1 MSLTR
6 DRTFM
11 CRGHEIRY
19 GVMGPE
25 GAPAIALLHGTPFSA
40 HEWRRI
46 APWLARHFRV
56 HFHDMLGYGAS
67 AKGDL
72 PDVSLGIQNEVF
84 AALLDHWGL
93 ERPHVIAHDFGGAT
107 ALRTHFL
114 NGRDYASLTL
124 LDHWGLE
131 RPHVIAHDF
140 GGATALRTHFLN
152 GRDYASLTL
161 IDPVAI
167 RPWGSPFVAH
177 VRHHEAAFAGMP
189 AYMHEALLDAYLR
202 SAIARPIAAEELA
215 PYKTPWLGEAGQIAF
230 YRQIAHMDL
239 KYTDEVEPRYG
250 ELRCPAQVLWGAEDQ
265 WIPIETGRRFHAMLP
280 ECRFMEVPGAGHLVQ
295 EDAPEAILSAVADF
309 PPLAAAIHG

>member
-1 MSLTR
+1 MSLPLSGA
-6 DRTFM
+6 FSF
-11 CRGHEIRY
+11 RGFEIRY
-19 GVMGPE
+19 GIIGPD
-25 GAPAIALLHGTPFSA
+25 GAPALVLLHGTPFSA

-93 ERPHVIAHDFGGAT
+93 ERPHVVAHDFGGAT
-107 ALRTHFL
+107 ALR
-114 NGRDYASLTL
+114 A
-124 LDHWGLE
+124 
-131 RPHVIAHDF
+131 
-140 GGATALRTHFLN
+140 HFLN

-177 VRHHEAAFAGMP
+177 VRQHEAAFAWMP
-189 AYMHEALLDAYLR
+189 AYLHDALLDAYLR
-202 SAIARPIAAEELA
+202 TAIKRPIAAGELA
-215 PYKTPWLGEAGQIAF
+215 PYKAPWLGETGQIAL
-230 YRQIAHMDL
+230 YRQIAQMDL

-250 ELRCPAQVLWGAEDQ
+250 ELRCPAQVLWGTEDQ

-280 ECRFMEVPGAGHLVQ
+280 EARFIEAPGAGHLVQ
-295 EDAPEAILSAVADF
+295 EDAPEAIMAAIADL
-309 PPLAAAIHG
+309 PPLASAIRA

>member
-1 MSLTR
+1 MSLPLGGVNS
-6 DRTFM
+6 F
-11 CRGHEIRY
+11 RGSEIRY
-19 GVMGPE
+19 GIMGPE
-25 GAPAIALLHGTPFSA
+25 GAPALVLLHGTPFSA
-40 HEWRRI
+40 YEWHRI

-93 ERPHVIAHDFGGAT
+93 ERPHVVAHDFGGAT
-107 ALRTHFL
+107 ALR
-114 NGRDYASLTL
+114 A
-124 LDHWGLE
+124 
-131 RPHVIAHDF
+131 
-140 GGATALRTHFLN
+140 HFLN

-177 VRHHEAAFAGMP
+177 VRQHEAAFSGMP

-202 SAIARPIAAEELA
+202 TAIARPLAAEELA
-215 PYKTPWLGEAGQIAF
+215 PYKAPWLGETGQIAF
-230 YRQIAHMDL
+230 YRQIAHMDM

-250 ELRCPAQVLWGAEDQ
+250 ELRCPAQVLWGTEDQ

-280 ECRFMEVPGAGHLVQ
+280 ECRLVEVPGAGHLVQ
-295 EDAPEAILSAVADF
+295 EDAPEAIMAAIADF
-309 PPLAAAIHG
+309 PPLAAAIRDH